1 MLPVEVTM
9 KALFCYLRCLFR
21 GHRWVDSHSV
31 PGMMT
36 CVRCRHRKQA

>member
-1 MLPVEVTM
+1 MVPAEVPV
-9 KALFCYLRCLFR
+9 KSLLHYLNCLFR

-31 PGMMT
+31 PGMLT